1 MTMRGLFAYGF
12 KEIAAAIVLSSFIAG
27 GVGAMTGP
35 ARPATGTSVES
46 SVNRILKGDRLPS
59 MLTAKRSTHNSTS
72 IETKLLPTRA
82 PLGCDPAFSTVA
94 DPARGHIY
102 RRCMV

>member
-1 MTMRGLFAYGF
+1 MRGLIAYGF

-35 ARPATGTSVES
+35 ARPATGKSVAS
-46 SVNRILKGDRLPS
+46 SVNRTLKGDRLPS
-59 MLTAKRSTHNSTS
+59 TPTAKRSTQNSTS
-72 IETKLLPTRA
+72 IETKPLQTRA
-82 PLGCDPAFSTVA
+82 PLGCDPAFSAVA
-94 DPARGHIY
+94 DPARGHIF